1 MFCKNCGSPVE
12 ENTKFCSN
20 CGASIVPAEAPA
32 PVQTVQPAV
41 QQPSEPAAPAP
52 APAPTPAPA
61 PVEQVQAVQTAP
73 AKPAKPPKAKKE
85 KVKKVKPEKV
95 KGKSK
100 ARVIVPVVA
109 VTAAAALG
117 VGGFLFFNSKKTR
130 EVRDSYNDLCDMTS
144 LGAQSY
150 LYARVLTERILEA
163 DVVTTDP
170 EEMDALFDECIAAWD
185 ATTEV
190 SNDMTAMAEE
200 LNDSPDVGRLELVAD
215 AGFVHQMIFGRNVMA
230 GSRDSELGDSL
241 SPEDS
246 IEQCTILADQ
256 INADASV
263 AVRRVRQLQE
273 VYEGRS
279 TNIETWNE
287 VVVQTSTCFTN
298 AVFLSGEVISGTD
311 TSTYNGQPVSVYQIS
326 TEPKPGS
333 TTITNTDI
341 LVDVSS
347 TSSTFVMSNTNS
359 ITINPDDMMGHIISE
374 GSTISISTHT
384 TTVSE
389 VGISF
394 HSTSFTNWFIIN
406 DVGGFQITR
415 SDKYGDGALTPP
427 VIERV
432 DVLPD
437 PVSCTI
443 VQWIP
448 PTGSI
453 DIQNSREVIVSER
466 TVIEDEYE
474 VSVTTRTLEE
484 QLEILEAGTGEITV
498 SLIWSTHDDL
508 DLHVITP
515 EGNRIYYANRTADG
529 GTLDIDMN
537 ASSYDLADFPV
548 ENIYFPAPMGGHY
561 EIYVRDYRDRTE
573 EMSTF
578 YIVRVQIGDDVQE
591 FEGEI
596 DVTDTED
603 FILEFD
609 YNGGSSR
616 SGFSSSR
623 TTTTTTTVT
632 LTETIL
638 EERITEYRT
647 GTGEITISL
656 IWDSWDDLDLHVMTP
671 DGSHIYYGMPY
682 GGGGVLDHDANSG
695 TERTLDPIENVYFAA
710 PQSGEYVIWITDH
723 NDRTVDYDTNYYIRI
738 TIGDQVYYYDGSI
751 NTTGTQISIYQYE
764 YTSYFTMNQTFYT
777 GHSYAYIDSQMS
789 WTQARDF
796 AESYGG
802 HLVTINSAEE
812 RDFLVGSFPDTYG
825 WIGLIAPGGDYYWVT
840 GEPVMYTD
848 VCPDQPLNY
857 SDYGFYGFLYN
868 YMQWGFTECDDV
880 EYHRGFYIEWD
891 QPVDENTL
899 SAILASLDAG
909 YGDITISMLWDSADD
924 LDLHVFTP
932 DGSEIYYN
940 NREAQN
946 GYLDVDANT
955 VTNMMDNPVENVYF
969 VSPVNGDYWIY
980 VNDYEDRSN
989 GATNFLVRIT
999 INGESQIYSGTIEGT
1014 TTTLEIAGFTYTG
1027 SSVSEST
1034 LESVLNSLE
1043 AGTGEITVSM
1053 LWDTDDDLD
1062 LHMITPDGS
1071 EISYSNRETGG
1082 GVLDYDANVGG
1093 RTMDNP
1099 IENIYFADPAPGT
1112 YTVFIVDYSDRSDGP
1127 SDYLVRVTVGGESQ
1141 TFTGTIDG
1149 SSTSIEIITFEYGGS
1164 NGDGVGPSES
1174 ELDDVLN
1181 SLDAG
1186 TGDITISMLWD
1197 TDDDLD
1203 LHVSTPDGSE
1213 IYYSNREAGGGILD
1227 YDANVGGRTMDNPV
1241 ENIYFTS
1248 PASGTY
1254 TVWIENYS
1262 DRSDGPSSFLVRVTA
1277 GGQSQ
1282 TFSGT
1287 IDGSGSEV
1295 TIISFNY
1302 G

>member
-20 CGASIVPAEAPA
+20 CGAAIAPEQPAPA
-32 PVQTVQPAV
+32 PVPVQ
-41 QQPSEPAAPAP
+41 AAPAP
-52 APAPTPAPA
+52 APAEPPKAA
-61 PVEQVQAVQTAP
+61 Q
-73 AKPAKPPKAKKE
+73 AKPEKPPKAKKE
-85 KVKKVKPEKV
+85 KVKKAKPEKV

-109 VTAAAALG
+109 VAAVAAIG
-117 VGGFLFFNSKKTR
+117 VGGFLFLNNSKTR
-130 EVRDSYNDLCDMTS
+130 KVRDSYNDLCDMTS
-144 LGAQSY
+144 LGTQSY

-170 EEMDALFDECIAAWD
+170 EEMDALFEECIAAWE

-190 SNDMTAMAEE
+190 SEEMTSMADE
-200 LNDSPDVGRLELVAD
+200 LADSPDVNRLDLVAD
-215 AGFVHQMIFGRNVMA
+215 AGFVHQLIFGRPVLA

-241 SPEDS
+241 SPEES
-246 IEQCTILADQ
+246 IEQCMVLADQ
-256 INADASV
+256 IGADASV

-287 VVVQTSTCFTN
+287 VSVQTTTCFTN

-311 TSTYNGQPVSVYQIS
+311 TSTFNGQPVSVYQIS

-341 LVDVSS
+341 LVDVGS

-394 HSTSFTNWFIIN
+394 HSTSFTEWFIID

-427 VIERV
+427 VVERV

-443 VQWIP
+443 VEWIP

-453 DIQNSREVIVSER
+453 DIQNTRETIVSQT
-466 TVIEDEYE
+466 TVVEDEYE
-474 VSVTTRTLEE
+474 VRVTTNTLEE
-484 QLEILEAGTGEITV
+484 QLEILEAGQGEITV

-515 EGNRIYYANRTADG
+515 EDNRIYYANRTADG

-548 ENIYFPAPMGGHY
+548 ENIYFPTPMGGHY
-561 EIYVRDYRDRTE
+561 AVYVRDYRDRTE

-596 DVTDTED
+596 DLTDTED

-609 YNGGSSR
+609 YDGGSSR
-616 SGFSSSR
+616 GGFSSSR
-623 TTTTTTTVT
+623 TTTTTTVT
-632 LTETIL
+632 LTETVL

-647 GTGEITISL
+647 GTGEITVSL

-695 TERTLDPIENVYFAA
+695 TERTLEPIENIYFAA
-710 PQSGEYVIWITDH
+710 PQSGQYIIWITDH
-723 NDRTVDYDTNYYIRI
+723 NDRTDGYATNYYIRV

-751 NTTGTQISIYQYE
+751 DTTGTQISIYDYE
-764 YTSYFTMNQTFYT
+764 YTSYYSMNQTFYT
-777 GHSYAYIDSQMS
+777 GHSYAYIDSQMT
-789 WTQARDF
+789 WMQARDF

-802 HLVTINSAEE
+802 HLVTINSQEE
-812 RDFLVGSFPDTYG
+812 RDFLAGSFPDTYG
-825 WIGLIAPGGDYYWVT
+825 WIGLIAPGGEYYWIT
-840 GEPVMYTD
+840 GEPVTYTD
-848 VCPDQPLNY
+848 ICPDQPINY
-857 SDYGFYGFLYN
+857 DEYGIYGFMYT
-868 YMQWGFTECDDV
+868 YMQWGFTEYDDV

-899 SAILASLDAG
+899 SAILASLNAG
-909 YGDITISMLWDSADD
+909 YGDITISMLWDSEDD

-969 VSPVNGDYWIY
+969 ISPVNGDYWIY

-1014 TTTLEIAGFTYTG
+1014 STTLEIAGFTYTG
-1027 SSVSEST
+1027 GAVSEST
-1034 LESVLNSLE
+1034 LTSVLDSID
-1043 AGTGEITVSM
+1043 AGVGEITVSM

-1062 LHMITPDGS
+1062 LHMYTPDGS
-1071 EISYSNRETGG
+1071 EIYYSNREAGG

-1099 IENIYFADPAPGT
+1099 IENIYFPNPEPGT

-1127 SDYLVRVTVGGESQ
+1127 TDYLVRVTVGGESQ
-1141 TFTGTIDG
+1141 VFTGTIDG
-1149 SSTSIEIITFEYGGS
+1149 SSTNILIITFEYGGG
-1164 NGDGVGPSES
+1164 GDGTLPGES
-1174 ELDDVLN
+1174 QLDDVLN
-1181 SLDAG
+1181 SLGAG

-1197 TDDDLD
+1197 SDDDLD
-1203 LHVSTPDGSE
+1203 LHVATPDGSE
-1213 IYYSNREAGGGILD
+1213 IYYSNREDGGGVLD
-1227 YDANVGGRTMDNPV
+1227 YDANVGGRTMDNPI
-1241 ENIYFTS
+1241 ENIYFTD
-1248 PASGTY
+1248 PDTGTY
-1254 TVWIENYS
+1254 SVWIVDYS
-1262 DRSDGPSSFLVRVTA
+1262 DRTDGTTNYIVRVTA
-1277 GGQSQ
+1277 GGESQ

-1287 IDGSGSEV
+1287 IDGSSSTV
-1295 TIISFNY
+1295 DIASFNY